1 MSHILRGKFCGA
13 ATVGERG
20 QIVIPA
26 EARKAY
32 GIDIG
37 DKVMVFL
44 SHHGNS
50 LILVKADQVTRM
62 LSDTI
67 TQLGRII
74 EESSKEEPGK
84 SESDSATPL
93 GTPAETSV
101 PEELKQT
108 GRQ

>member
-67 TQLGRII
+67 AQLGRII

-84 SESDSATPL
+84 SGPDSATPL
-93 GTPAETSV
+93 GTPGETSV
-101 PEELKQT
+101 PES
-108 GRQ
+108 

>member
-74 EESSKEEPGK
+74 EESSREEANK
-84 SESDSATPL
+84 SRSDSATSI
-93 GTPAETSV
+93 GTSV
-101 PEELKQT
+101 PGELKQT
-108 GRQ
+108 GRQPE